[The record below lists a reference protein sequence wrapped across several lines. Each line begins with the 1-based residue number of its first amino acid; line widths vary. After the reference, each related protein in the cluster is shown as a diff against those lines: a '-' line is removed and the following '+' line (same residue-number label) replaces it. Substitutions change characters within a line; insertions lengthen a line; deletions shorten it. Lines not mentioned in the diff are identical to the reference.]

1 MNFPDTPRAEK
12 FTSKERLRQRHVCY
26 TPSSSPFRFWANQP
40 VPTMPDFFDYS
51 HIVAPDE
58 IDAQGHVH
66 NLRYL
71 QWTLWAAGA
80 HTRAGGW
87 NSKQALEQKLGWV
100 VRNHDITYRA
110 AAMEGDAV
118 TIRTWVSEIA
128 KFASSRKYLIC
139 RSADETILA
148 KVDTR
153 WVYVDLS
160 KPKVIAIPEELKT
173 QLSICDPAPKP
184 PWVTNQ

>member
-1 MNFPDTPRAEK
+1 M
-12 FTSKERLRQRHVCY
+12 S
-26 TPSSSPFRFWANQP
+26 
-40 VPTMPDFFDYS
+40 DFFDYQNTVT
-51 HIVAPDE
+51 HDE

-80 HTRAGGW
+80 HSRAGGW
-87 NSKQALEQKLGWV
+87 DSQQALEQKLGWV

-110 AAMEGDAV
+110 AAMEGDSII
-118 TIRTWVSEIA
+118 IRTWVADIA
-128 KFASSRKYLIC
+128 KFASLRKYWVC

-148 KVDTR
+148 KVETR

-160 KPKVIAIPEELKT
+160 QPKVIAIPETLKT
-173 QLSICDPAPKP
+173 QLRVCDPAPSP
-184 PWVTNQ
+184 PWGMNQ